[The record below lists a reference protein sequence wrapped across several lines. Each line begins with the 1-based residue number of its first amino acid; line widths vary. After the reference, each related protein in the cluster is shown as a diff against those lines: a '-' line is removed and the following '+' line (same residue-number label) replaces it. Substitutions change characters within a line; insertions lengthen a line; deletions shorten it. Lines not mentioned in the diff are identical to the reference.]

1 MAARETRS
9 NAQPAAGAAALCRDV
24 NDRIREL
31 GTLGD
36 AEPCDFVCECD
47 DIRCLGPVTLTLA
60 AYDAQREGG
69 ASVVSHGRE
78 RQSDG
83 LVDERPRLLFFFSA
97 TSGLTRRVDGFLA
110 QVLQRRANHS
120 TFVIHRIDV
129 DQRPDLVERLRVTE
143 LPALVVVTD
152 GRVRARLSKPKGCT
166 QIAAHLAPWL
176 K

>member
-9 NAQPAAGAAALCRDV
+9 NAQPAVGAAALCRDV

-31 GTLGD
+31 GALGD

-47 DIRCLGPVTLTLA
+47 DIRCLGPVPLTLA
-60 AYDAQREGG
+60 QYDAQREGG
-69 ASVVSHGRE
+69 SSVVGHGRE
-78 RQSDG
+78 NDDG
-83 LVDERPRLLFFFSA
+83 LAVERPRLLFFFSA

-110 QVLQRRANHS
+110 QVLQRRGNHS
-120 TFVIHRIDV
+120 TFVLHRIDV

-152 GRVRARLSKPKGCT
+152 GRVRARLSKPTGCT
-166 QIAAHLAPWL
+166 QISALLAPWL